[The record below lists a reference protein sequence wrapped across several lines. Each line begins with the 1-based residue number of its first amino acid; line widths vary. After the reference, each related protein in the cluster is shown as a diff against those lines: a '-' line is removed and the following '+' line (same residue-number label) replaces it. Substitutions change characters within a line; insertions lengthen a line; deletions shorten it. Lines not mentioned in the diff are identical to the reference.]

1 MMKWRM
7 CEVMIVMNR
16 YKEKEVEQVVKYNHL
31 RKDRERLLGILEREK
46 DFREQI
52 CTFQQLKREKQR
64 APLIF
69 GWREKRRER

>member
-1 MMKWRM
+1 MWRDVGARNVWGR
-7 CEVMIVMNR
+7 E
-16 YKEKEVEQVVKYNHL
+16 
-31 RKDRERLLGILEREK
+31 RERLLGVLERER